1 MAIVTVSVGFLIT
14 EPTTTIATVAVLLFT
29 LPCQLQCVLQAT
41 TTSKNVVILGIII
54 SLTNNL
60 HFPKPDGALHVSLA
74 LPLDISTIPA
84 SVVTLNHL
92 RLPASTSTRAS
103 NTAQLRN
110 WRTSSPCGH
119 LTCPSL
125 ALPLDISTIP

>member
-1 MAIVTVSVGFLIT
+1 MAVVTVTVGFLIT
-14 EPTTTIATVAVLLFT
+14 EPSTTIATVAVLLFT

-41 TTSKNVVILGIII
+41 TTSKNEIIFGIII

-74 LPLDISTIPA
+74 LPLDTSTIP
-84 SVVTLNHL
+84 
-92 RLPASTSTRAS
+92 RAS

-119 LTCPSL
+119 LTCPECQH
-125 ALPLDISTIP
+125 LDIPQSYFLVFLPPSSNN